1 MALVSELKSVCLTRP
16 NTRVANV
23 VRVPTSRIAKVQK
36 RSAPVSHATFTA
48 DPTTQQSSLAGNVA
62 AQKDLNARHR
72 DILKHFPSALGVDD
86 FIARCEVV
94 LSGYGFTGDNSIAMT
109 NLCRDEITLVL
120 KDKIEAVF
128 GSSFNTNG
136 LGGVLTCGVTGMG
149 AGLSHSPTSS
159 SGRERYVFFSFPHI
173 AIDSASSVGTI
184 TRPGRSG
191 RSCACGALLKAL
203 GELKAEGYACNCK
216 VPGVHDPL
224 DPEYSILKQR
234 LARRLRYEKTDVSKL
249 DLVGITAVAERTIT
263 NDLEYLIEKAVDLN
277 KADYAVVTGVQIHNW
292 ATSLEADG
300 TPSLEFV
307 APTKVFVVV
316 NGVKIHLDLTKVP
329 SLAPRQLLI
338 MAAGSAAAAETHDAN
353 FAISH
358 STGSTLQEIPYSYLN
373 KRLGGATVLSPDVDS
388 LVPPSAGLNPI
399 SSWPAWQSVVR
410 LDLDEAS
417 EVGAPTME
425 SPEEEVHTSFDLAAA
440 SASAVTPAA
449 AAAVEAAAA
458 ASPVPEP
465 AAAASSEP
473 AAAAAP
479 EAASEETPKEE
490 AKKGWWFW

>member
-329 SLAPRQLLI
+329 SLSPRQLL
-338 MAAGSAAAAETHDAN
+338 MLAGGEASAHDTN
-353 FAISH
+353 FAVSH

-373 KRLGGATVLSPDVDS
+373 TRLGGATVLSPDWTTLAQKDNMA
-388 LVPPSAGLNPI
+388 PNN
-399 SSWPAWQSVVR
+399 SWPVWQNVIRSDSVPTDR
-410 LDLDEAS
+410 DRK
-417 EVGAPTME
+417 APTMD
-425 SPEEEVHTSFDLAAA
+425 SPEECVNPSFAAA
-440 SASAVTPAA
+440 NGNGKA
-449 AAAVEAAAA
+449 
-458 ASPVPEP
+458 
-465 AAAASSEP
+465 
-473 AAAAAP
+473 
-479 EAASEETPKEE
+479 
-490 AKKGWWFW
+490 